1 MRIGIILKRGRRIFN
16 HPMLLMGIQF
26 AATAA
31 FNQPKC
37 RFFYHTKTL
46 LLASREIIDNTR
58 HLPRLYIESSSALP
72 NNNSNSNSNS
82 NSNIVPLREH
92 SLVPLTADQEH
103 YLLSV
108 MRITNSKRWGRGRK
122 KDSMNTNDDFK
133 DNDNT
138 DYVDYTGC
146 VRIFNGADGEW
157 LAKVIDDSVSGDGG
171 GKNKRRQ
178 QQRRK
183 RRGDGDDE
191 SGAVLE
197 CIEQLLPQQ
206 SAAKSDIYNVQ
217 LYIGHLKNKQRR
229 KWVFEKATELAVDG
243 ICILDT
249 DYTNQDQS
257 SHYYWEDDRDKH
269 RAHVIE
275 AAEQCERLT
284 IPSIS
289 SELWSMERLV
299 DAIISS
305 SNNNNDNSNSNSNSN
320 NNDNDNDND
329 NNSNHNHYWLVCR
342 ERAESSPPILSVLQG
357 IFDCTNNNNNNNRNS
372 DSSVETTTIH
382 ILIGPEGGWVSKAK
396 KRKKITC
403 TLK

>member
-16 HPMLLMGIQF
+16 HPMLLMGF
-26 AATAA
+26 AAA

-37 RFFYHTKTL
+37 RFFCHTTKTL
-46 LLASREIIDNTR
+46 LLASTSSSSSSSSYSTFPDDRIIDDTR
-58 HLPRLYIESSSALP
+58 HLPRLYIDSSSALP
-72 NNNSNSNSNS
+72 FPPVTSSSSSSSSSYEGNNNNIENN
-82 NSNIVPLREH
+82 NNNIVPLRIH
-92 SLVPLTADQEH
+92 ALVPLTADQEH

-108 MRITNSKRWGRGRK
+108 MRIKNSKRWGRGRK
-122 KDSMNTNDDFK
+122 KDSMNTNDNFK
-133 DNDNT
+133 DNT
-138 DYVDYTGC
+138 DSVDYTGC

-157 LAKVIDDSVSGDGG
+157 LAKVIDDSVSDDGG
-171 GKNKRRQ
+171 GKKKRMQ

-183 RRGDGDDE
+183 RRGDGDE
-191 SGAVLE
+191 EAGAVLE

-289 SELWSMERLV
+289 SELWPMEQLV

-305 SNNNNDNSNSNSNSN
+305 SSSN
-320 NNDNDNDND
+320 NNDN
-329 NNSNHNHYWLVCR
+329 NSHHNHYWLVCR
-342 ERAESSPPILSVLQG
+342 ERSESSPPILSVLQG
-357 IFDCTNNNNNNNRNS
+357 IFDCTNNNKNR
-372 DSSVETTTIH
+372 DSTVETSTIH
-382 ILIGPEGGWVSKAK
+382 ILIGPEGGWVSKK
-396 KRKKITC
+396 MNMH
-403 TLK
+403 LK